1 MQHIFVNIMQIAQI
15 SSIGKTCIK
24 ESDYGKNI
32 TSELTCITDQINW
45 QIHMKPVVVCRL
57 FNDVV

>member
-32 TSELTCITDQINW
+32 TSELTCITDQIN
-45 QIHMKPVVVCRL
+45 
-57 FNDVV
+57 